1 MSNNK
6 DNKNTEFDPKKL
18 SDIDNVK
25 SDDFES
31 KKLQPEQNDGKND
44 KEVKG
49 QNNNNNTKKAPVRSS
64 KAAIVWLVIMLAI
77 GALLLYRDFGKSNE
91 IKINQTKFEQLLS
104 QGQIATAKLTSDND
118 NVFVVEGRLVKQQVP
133 TDKNQVKTNKEVA
146 PKTIDATHYST
157 RVILTPS
164 LVAYLKN
171 TQVQV
176 EKNNSSIWNFIIVG
190 LLPCVFIFLII
201 YFFTM
206 RQSGGKNPMEFGK
219 SKARMISPDKLNV
232 RFSDIAGADEAKED
246 ISEIVEFLRDPIRF
260 QLVGGRIPKG
270 CLLVGNPGT
279 GKTLMAKAV
288 ACEAGVPFFSISGSD
303 FVEMFVGVG
312 ASRVRDMFEQ
322 ARKHTPCLIF
332 IDEIDAVGRS
342 RFSGWGGGHDERE
355 QTLNAMLVEMD
366 GLESRQG
373 VIVLAAT
380 NRPDVLDPALLRPG
394 RFDRQVVMDLPDIK
408 GRKQILEVHTKK
420 IRVDNSINLD
430 VLARTTPGFSGA
442 DLANLCNEAALLAAR
457 RNKEE
462 VSQAELEEARD
473 KVSYGTERRSRKIT
487 ERERVLTAYHEAG
500 HALVAIF
507 NKYCTP
513 VHKVTIIPRGQAY
526 LGATFTMPKE
536 DTYTK
541 SKNELIAEMA
551 MTMGG
556 RAAEEIVFGDI
567 TTGASADIQHLTAVA
582 KHMVCIYGMTDTIG
596 PFKASDYTSHPHM
609 RIDGPTPEQL
619 SPETAREIDLEVR
632 KLVFNA
638 LQSARDLLTEHRDD
652 LEKLS
657 QALLEKETLSID
669 EINVLLGLEA
679 EKQESVVPEQ
689 VVADN
694 AETSTI
700 EPTITVVDDTFT
712 AQNNEEST
720 QAE

>member
-1 MSNNK
+1 MNNK
-6 DNKNTEFDPKKL
+6 DNNNTDFDPKKL
-18 SDIDNVK
+18 PETDAKNLKNLDDKKVQKEEVK
-25 SDDFES
+25 SDNKDPKE
-31 KKLQPEQNDGKND
+31 KLEG
-44 KEVKG
+44 
-49 QNNNNNTKKAPVRSS
+49 NNNKNRKAPVRSS
-64 KAAIVWLVIMLAI
+64 KAAIVWLVIMLGI
-77 GALLLYRDFGKSNE
+77 GALLLFRDFGSSNLA
-91 IKINQTKFEQLLS
+91 KINQSEFENLLA
-104 QGQIATAKLTSDND
+104 QGQIATAELTSDSD
-118 NVFVVEGRLVKQQVP
+118 NVFVVEGRFVNQPVP
-133 TDKNQVKTNKEVA
+133 ADKKQVKTNKDAV
-146 PKTIDATHYST
+146 KTTIKGTHYRT

-164 LVAYLKN
+164 LTANLKN
-171 TQVQV
+171 TQVKV
-176 EKNNSSIWNFIIVG
+176 ENNHSGIWNFIVVAIV
-190 LLPCVFIFLII
+190 PCVFILIII
-201 YFFTM
+201 YFFSM
-206 RQSGGKNPMEFGK
+206 RQAGGKNPMEFGK
-219 SKARMISPDKLNV
+219 SKARMIAPEDLNV
-232 RFSDIAGADEAKED
+232 KFSDIAGADEAKED
-246 ISEIVEFLRDPIRF
+246 IAEIVEFLRDPIRF

-270 CLLVGNPGT
+270 CLLVGDPGT

-394 RFDRQVVMDLPDIK
+394 RFDRQVVMDLPDIQ

-462 VSQAELEEARD
+462 VSQAEMEEARD

-487 ERERVLTAYHEAG
+487 EKERVLTAYHEAG

-507 NKYCTP
+507 DKLCTP

-582 KHMVCIYGMTDTIG
+582 KHMVCIYGMTDAIG
-596 PFKASDYTSHPHM
+596 PFKASDYSTHPHM

-638 LQSARDLLTEHRDD
+638 LQTARDVLTAHRDD
-652 LEKLS
+652 LEKLA

-669 EINVLLGLEA
+669 EINVLLGLEV
-679 EKQESVVPEQ
+679 EKKEEANATTCEGV
-689 VVADN
+689 DN
-694 AETSTI
+694 ANDSQE
-700 EPTITVVDDTFT
+700 EPTITVVDETLAPVVDET
-712 AQNNEEST
+712 ST
-720 QAE
+720 QA